1 MVSMILG
8 VVSQSESLS
17 RQASC
22 FYTTGGF
29 DSISQKV
36 NHFVKMKQLHGSA
49 DRNHT
54 TISNL

>member
-1 MVSMILG
+1 MISMILG
-8 VVSQSESLS
+8 VVSQSQSLS

-29 DSISQKV
+29 DSKV

-49 DRNHT
+49 DRNHMR
-54 TISNL
+54 ISNL